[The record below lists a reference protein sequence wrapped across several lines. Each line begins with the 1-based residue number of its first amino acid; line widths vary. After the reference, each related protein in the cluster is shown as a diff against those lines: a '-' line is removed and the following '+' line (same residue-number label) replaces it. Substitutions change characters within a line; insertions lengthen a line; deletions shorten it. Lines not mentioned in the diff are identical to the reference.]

1 MFGAGLTHKTIT
13 NGLETSR
20 ICRKWDINLGN
31 WADQVVKRNAGNY
44 LCVWNCQRGDDYN
57 WIEILDR
64 SMKWVW
70 KHYISQAPA

>member
-31 WADQVVKRNAGNY
+31 WADQVVTRNAGNY
-44 LCVWNCQRGDDYN
+44 LSVWNCQGGDD
-57 WIEILDR
+57 
-64 SMKWVW
+64 
-70 KHYISQAPA
+70 